1 MILESGVKLD
11 LAEQDRCLSKLS
23 YAVGANF
30 DSNEREN
37 EPYCLSDTRV
47 EILSQILEWSA
58 DPRHKSIFWLNG
70 MAGTGKSTIARTI
83 ARTLTEQKRLAAN
96 FFFSRGR
103 GDLSHAG
110 KLLSTIAVQL
120 AATSPTLKHYICEA
134 ISENSDVI
142 RQSMRDQWTQLIY
155 KPLSRLEGDSQSL
168 LIIVFV
174 FDALDECGPQD
185 DIRKLIQLLAE
196 TKHLVAVQFRALVT
210 SRPEIPIRLGF
221 RAISENLHED
231 FVLHNI
237 APPVVQ
243 HDIEIF
249 LRHEINIIRDEHLLP
264 SDWPINE
271 KFDLLVERCVGLFI
285 YAATVCR
292 FIHDPKWLPIERLDI
307 VLQGSAEQ
315 LPEQELDEMY
325 IQILKSSVF
334 GDCNEKEKEVLS
346 QRFRSTVGS
355 IIILFDSLSNNVL
368 KSLLPRLSTTVDIT
382 LKPLKSLLDIPEDQ
396 RTPIRIL
403 HPSFRDFLVN
413 QERCRDRDFWIDQN
427 TAHHDV
433 AQQCLHLMSKSLKR
447 NMCELETPGTP
458 RSEIGSAILHK
469 LLPSPLQ
476 YACQYWVGHLQKGVL
491 NTYDI
496 SEVYV
501 FLQAHFLHWL
511 EALSLMGKTSETIVL
526 INMLESVTKVGVI

>member
-1 MILESGVKLD
+1 MEAVAAAASIVGVLEISLKVLSLTVEYSTQVKSAKEDISRFRLELEAFIQVVRSLHELSQNPEASKLVTFNSIARSGSIQQCELDLKNLQTKLKPSKGERAMSRYGVRALKWPFESKELHNLLVALERYKSTFSTALNADQSYLILESGVKLD

-23 YAVGANF
+23 YAVGSNF

-37 EPYCLSDTRV
+37 EPYCLPDTRV

-58 DPRHKSIFWLNG
+58 DPGHKSIFWLNG

-120 AATSPTLKHYICEA
+120 AATSPTLKRYICEA

-155 KPLSRLEGDSQSL
+155 KPLSRLEGGSQSP

-185 DIRKLIQLLAE
+185 DVRKLIQLLAE

-210 SRPEIPIRLGF
+210 SRPEIPIQLGF
-221 RAISENLHED
+221 RAISGKLHED

-249 LRHEINIIRDEHLLP
+249 LRHEINVMRDEHLLP
-264 SDWPINE
+264 SDWPSKE
-271 KFDLLVERCVGLFI
+271 KFDLLVERCSGLFI
-285 YAATVCR
+285 YAATAR
-292 FIHDPKWLPIERLDI
+292 
-307 VLQGSAEQ
+307 
-315 LPEQELDEMY
+315 
-325 IQILKSSVF
+325 
-334 GDCNEKEKEVLS
+334 
-346 QRFRSTVGS
+346 
-355 IIILFDSLSNNVL
+355 
-368 KSLLPRLSTTVDIT
+368 
-382 LKPLKSLLDIPEDQ
+382 
-396 RTPIRIL
+396 
-403 HPSFRDFLVN
+403 
-413 QERCRDRDFWIDQN
+413 
-427 TAHHDV
+427 
-433 AQQCLHLMSKSLKR
+433 
-447 NMCELETPGTP
+447 
-458 RSEIGSAILHK
+458 
-469 LLPSPLQ
+469 
-476 YACQYWVGHLQKGVL
+476 
-491 NTYDI
+491 
-496 SEVYV
+496 
-501 FLQAHFLHWL
+501 
-511 EALSLMGKTSETIVL
+511 
-526 INMLESVTKVGVI
+526 